1 MSPLLTRIPTD
12 THCSLKWLKRG
23 RGRSLMLVVTTECVA
38 GYRVHM
44 VLGEVHGLTIRSRNA
59 FKEGLAKL
67 TGGADPL
74 AVAHLAQWRG
84 EALAELV
91 REAARRG
98 ANGVIGMRW
107 DHRDLTAMATEL
119 VAYGTAVLLVRDV
132 PAATQRS
139 VVVPAPSPPQPAT

>member
-1 MSPLLTRIPTD
+1 
-12 THCSLKWLKRG
+12 
-23 RGRSLMLVVTTECVA
+23 
-38 GYRVHM
+38 M

-119 VAYGTAVLLVRDV
+119 VAYGTAVLLIPDATAGMQQTV
-132 PAATQRS
+132 AAQAPPPPRS
-139 VVVPAPSPPQPAT
+139 AS

>member
-1 MSPLLTRIPTD
+1 
-12 THCSLKWLKRG
+12 
-23 RGRSLMLVVTTECVA
+23 MLVVTTECVA

-74 AVAHLAQWRG
+74 ALAHLAQWRG

-119 VAYGTAVLLVRDV
+119 CAYGTAVLLIPD
-132 PAATQRS
+132 ATIGVQRT
-139 VVVPAPSPPQPAT
+139 VAVPAPTPPRSGS

>member
-1 MSPLLTRIPTD
+1 
-12 THCSLKWLKRG
+12 
-23 RGRSLMLVVTTECVA
+23 
-38 GYRVHM
+38 M

-74 AVAHLAQWRG
+74 ALAHLAQWRG
-84 EALAELV
+84 EALTELV

-107 DHRDLTAMATEL
+107 DHRDLTAMSTEL
-119 VAYGTAVLLVRDV
+119 LAYGTAVLLVPD
-132 PAATQRS
+132 TTISMQRT
-139 VVVPAPSPPQPAT
+139 VTVPAPPQPHPGS

>member
-1 MSPLLTRIPTD
+1 
-12 THCSLKWLKRG
+12 
-23 RGRSLMLVVTTECVA
+23 MLVVTTECVA

-59 FKEGLAKL
+59 YKEGLAML

-74 AVAHLAQWRG
+74 ALAHLSQWRG
-84 EALAELV
+84 EALAELA

-98 ANGVIGMRW
+98 GNGVIGMRW

-119 VAYGTAVLLVRDV
+119 CAYGTAVLLIPD
-132 PAATQRS
+132 ATLGMQRTMM
-139 VVVPAPSPPQPAT
+139 VPAPGQPGPGS

>member
-1 MSPLLTRIPTD
+1 
-12 THCSLKWLKRG
+12 
-23 RGRSLMLVVTTECVA
+23 MLVVTTECVA

-74 AVAHLAQWRG
+74 ALAHLAQWRG

-119 VAYGTAVLLVRDV
+119 CAYGTAVLLIPDATIGMQHRV
-132 PAATQRS
+132 AAPGPPT
-139 VVVPAPSPPQPAT
+139 PDPSANPLADQGRMAGY